1 MTTRNI
7 HNLRDYLT
15 APFNAFLQ
23 IDDHP
28 ALPITLTAVS
38 HSWQPLVQTHGK
50 DFGSVEHLFHHYNK
64 YNAGST
70 LNRRLYLKD
79 DCQRLLQ
86 FIVFQEGPYSK
97 MSAAQTLELSP
108 AEWDEMPELS
118 EIDTSA
124 ATASTTAE
132 ATRTATAA
140 RTARTATAA
149 TVQRNTVTHAII
161 APVPQVS
168 PHVSY
173 TDPRGDIRT
182 ARRKR
187 IDDFHSRCDAIERD
201 IHNLHKKSAETIS
214 QMDRIFE
221 ALGNINATIS
231 TLQNVIKTIH
241 SINNI
246 RTRIA

>member
-15 APFNAFLQ
+15 TPFHAFLQ

-50 DFGSVEHLFHHYNK
+50 DFASVEHLFHHYNK

-86 FIVFQEGPYSK
+86 FIVFQEGPYTK

-108 AEWDEMPELS
+108 AEWDEMPELM
-118 EIDTSA
+118 EIEATA
-124 ATASTTAE
+124 ATAT
-132 ATRTATAA
+132 
-140 RTARTATAA
+140 TARTA

-221 ALGNINATIS
+221 ALGNINATVS